1 MSWLLNAVCNVP
13 EKIRIVS
20 IPDLKLFVPSVALG
34 GFGVVGREG
43 MGVAEREMTPF
54 SLLSFDSVTNKSSLM
69 IDLSMRDSLL
79 DVPSFQDMV
88 IRVAGVREL

>member
-1 MSWLLNAVCNVP
+1 MSEWSWVLNGVCNIP

-20 IPDLKLFVPSVALG
+20 IPDLKLLVPSVALG

-54 SLLSFDSVTNKSSLM
+54 SLLSFDSIINKRVLSA
-69 IDLSMRDSLL
+69 IDNQLRN
-79 DVPSFQDMV
+79 
-88 IRVAGVREL
+88 VRLTFGRA